1 MNNNSNITKWSDK
14 QLISAVKNE
23 GSSEAFS
30 EICRKYENLFY
41 HTIHK
46 YTSRLTNAG
55 ICPKDIF
62 DERDTLILHC
72 VNTFKLSKKTKL
84 SSWIGNYAR
93 YLCLNSIAARKLIV
107 PSSSEELHGHIED
120 KQTHHN
126 YFESHRN
133 LEGSKDYI
141 FNILS
146 KIPDKRIKRVFKLR
160 YSGRSK
166 MIWQDVADK
175 LKTTPQTAMLLHKK
189 GLTLL
194 RDELKSCEHLEN
206 LV

>member
-1 MNNNSNITKWSDK
+1 MENGDITQWSDK

-23 GSSEAFS
+23 GNSEAFS
-30 EICRKYENLFY
+30 EVCRRYQNLFY
-41 HTIHK
+41 QICHK
-46 YTSRLTNAG
+46 YNSRLSNCG
-55 ICPKDIF
+55 ICPKDML
-62 DERDTLILHC
+62 DEKDAIILHC
-72 VNTFKLSKKTKL
+72 INTFNPSKKTKL
-84 SSWIGNYAR
+84 CSWIGNYAR

-107 PSSSEELHGHIED
+107 PASNEELYGHIED

-126 YFESHRN
+126 YFETHHN

-160 YSGRSK
+160 YSGRDR
-166 MIWQDVADK
+166 MIWQDVAK
-175 LKTTPQTAMLLHKK
+175 KMKTTSQTAMLLHKK

-194 RDELKSCEHLEN
+194 KDELKNYETLCD